1 MYAKNQTLVCIL
13 GVQNVCF
20 EHKNRHDNIEGRYKR
35 NVCDMKYVRTINN
48 WIFWENLDMLTQVR
62 KGFYYDKRTRTFRI
76 TSYHLENG

>member
-1 MYAKNQTLVCIL
+1 MYVLSEKIAINY
-13 GVQNVCF
+13 
-20 EHKNRHDNIEGRYKR
+20 IEGRYKR

-62 KGFYYDKRTRTFRI
+62 KGFYYGKRTGTFGI